1 MTLRRRRALDKWKG
15 NGEGEVKSVTER
27 SRTTLSRVFLVFS
40 ACAVAGSAA
49 LAGGLTPVQASSTP
63 AARASSPA
71 AQARPAAETAPGA
84 AAAQQLLAQSDTP
97 AAPKNLGTVGGRQL
111 ASAGT
116 VVNYPSASTPRVP
129 NVQAAA
135 YVIADAG
142 TGQVLAARDPHGQL
156 KPASTLKMLTATT
169 LIPLLNPNASITA
182 STQATSVE
190 PNIVGL
196 VPGASYKVSDLYHA
210 LLLISA
216 NDAAIALAQ
225 GTGSLSNGVALM
237 NAEAHHLQAWDTVA
251 KDPNGLDAPGQHVSA
266 YDLAL
271 IARQALK
278 LPAFL
283 RYDQTRTFD
292 FKVSAAKNETLV
304 NQNSL
309 LSTYPGGLGGKI
321 GWTSA
326 AGATYVGLA
335 KRNGVTLIVTLLHCP
350 ALTEVNY
357 AKSLLNWGFATD
369 GKVTPVGQL
378 ISPLPA
384 KITPK
389 TPTIQIPKGAAQPV
403 TAGDLT
409 TSQIPS
415 GLAAASIALIVCAA
429 AAAIVLML
437 LRRRTPTRTR

>member
-1 MTLRRRRALDKWKG
+1 VTLGRRRALNEWKG

-27 SRTTLSRVFLVFS
+27 SRATLFRVLLVFS

-63 AARASSPA
+63 AASSPA
-71 AQARPAAETAPGA
+71 AQGRPAAETAQGA

-97 AAPKNLGTVGGRQL
+97 AAPKNLSTVGGRQL
-111 ASAGT
+111 ASPGT

-129 NVQAAA
+129 NVRAAA

-156 KPASTLKMLTATT
+156 KPASTLKILTATT

-271 IARQALK
+271 IARQALM

-283 RYDQTRTFD
+283 RYDQTRTFG
-292 FKVSAAKNETLV
+292 FKVSPAKNETLV

-350 ALTEVNY
+350 VLTEVNY

-384 KITPK
+384 RTTPK
-389 TPTIQIPKGAAQPV
+389 TPTIQIPQGAAQPV

-409 TSQIPS
+409 ASQIPS

-437 LRRRTPTRTR
+437 LRRRIPTRTR

>member
-1 MTLRRRRALDKWKG
+1 MP
-15 NGEGEVKSVTER
+15 VTER
-27 SRTTLSRVFLVFS
+27 MRTTASRAILVF
-40 ACAVAGSAA
+40 AAVAVACSAA
-49 LAGGLTPVQASSTP
+49 LAGGVVPAQASGTP
-63 AARASSPA
+63 TARASSPA
-71 AQARPAAETAPGA
+71 TPARPPAETALGA
-84 AAAQQLLAQSDTP
+84 AAAQQLLAQSVTP
-97 AAPKNLGTVGGRQL
+97 AAPKNLATVGGAQL
-111 ASAGT
+111 ASSGT
-116 VVNYPSASTPRVP
+116 VVNYPSASAPRLP
-129 NVQAAA
+129 NVQASA

-156 KPASTLKMLTATT
+156 RPASTLKMLTATT
-169 LIPLLNPNASITA
+169 LIPLLDPNASITA
-182 STQATSVE
+182 SAQATNVE
-190 PNIVGL
+190 PNIAGL
-196 VPGASYKVSDLYHA
+196 VAGSRYKVSDLFNA

-225 GTGSLSNGVALM
+225 GTGSLGNGVALM

-283 RYDQTRTFD
+283 KYDQTRSATFRA
-292 FKVSAAKNETLV
+292 SPAKTETLV

-357 AKSLLNWGFATD
+357 AKSLLNWGFALD
-369 GKVTPVGQL
+369 GKVTPVGRL
-378 ISPLPA
+378 VAPLPVRA
-384 KITPK
+384 TRK
-389 TPTIQIPKGAAQPV
+389 TPAIQIPQGAAQPV
-403 TAGDLT
+403 TSGDLT
-409 TSQIPS
+409 ARQIPS

-429 AAAIVLML
+429 AAAIILML
-437 LRRRTPTRTR
+437 LRRRTPQRMR

>member
-1 MTLRRRRALDKWKG
+1 
-15 NGEGEVKSVTER
+15 
-27 SRTTLSRVFLVFS
+27 
-40 ACAVAGSAA
+40 
-49 LAGGLTPVQASSTP
+49 
-63 AARASSPA
+63 
-71 AQARPAAETAPGA
+71 
-84 AAAQQLLAQSDTP
+84 
-97 AAPKNLGTVGGRQL
+97 
-111 ASAGT
+111 
-116 VVNYPSASTPRVP
+116 VP
-129 NVQAAA
+129 DVQAAA
-135 YVIADAG
+135 YVIADAS

-169 LIPLLNPNASITA
+169 LIPLLNPSAYITA
-182 STQATSVE
+182 STQATTVE
-190 PNIVGL
+190 PNIAGL
-196 VPGASYKVSDLYHA
+196 VAGSSYKVSDLFNA

-283 RYDQTRTFD
+283 QYDQTRTFG
-292 FKVSAAKNETLV
+292 FKVSSAKNETLV

-378 ISPLPA
+378 INPLPVRT
-384 KITPK
+384 TPK
-389 TPTIQIPKGAAQPV
+389 TPAIQVPKGAAQPV

-409 TSQIPS
+409 ASQIPS

-437 LRRRTPTRTR
+437 LRRRTPTRTGSQARDPSS

>member
-1 MTLRRRRALDKWKG
+1 MP
-15 NGEGEVKSVTER
+15 VTER
-27 SRTTLSRVFLVFS
+27 KRTTLSRTLLVFS
-40 ACAVAGSAA
+40 ACAVACAGA
-49 LAGGLTPVQASSTP
+49 LTGGLAPAQASSPPTARP
-63 AARASSPA
+63 AAQSSSPA
-71 AQARPAAETAPGA
+71 ARVRPAAETAAGA
-84 AAAQQLLAQSDTP
+84 AAAQQLLAQSGTP
-97 AAPKNLGTVGGRQL
+97 APPKDLSTVGGRQL
-111 ASAGT
+111 AAAGN

-135 YVIADAG
+135 YVVADAG

-169 LIPLLNPNASITA
+169 LIPLLNPDASIVA

-196 VPGASYKVSDLYHA
+196 VTGASYKVSDLYHA

-216 NDAAIALAQ
+216 NDAAISLAQ

-283 RYDQTRTFD
+283 QYDQTRTFN
-292 FKVSAAKNETLV
+292 FRVSAAKTETLA

-309 LSTYPGGLGGKI
+309 LTTYPGGLGGKI

-378 ISPLPA
+378 VSPLA
-384 KITPK
+384 FRTTPK
-389 TPTIQIPKGAAQPV
+389 TPTIQIPKGAAPV

-409 TSQIPS
+409 ANQIPS

-429 AAAIVLML
+429 AAAITLML
-437 LRRRTPTRTR
+437 LRRRTPHRTR